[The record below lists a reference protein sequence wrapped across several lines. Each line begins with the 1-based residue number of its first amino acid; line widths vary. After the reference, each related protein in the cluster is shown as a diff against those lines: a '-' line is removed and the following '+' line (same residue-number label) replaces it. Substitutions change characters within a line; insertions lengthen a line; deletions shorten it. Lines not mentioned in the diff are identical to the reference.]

1 MQKVEGCSCIR
12 GNYDFKLEPISSD
25 KITYQDLSDWMEEY
39 SLPIFYNVAVS
50 STSSNEE
57 VPVRIDLPGVSVLR
71 PSELGLSTEYE
82 GMDGFYCFEAFSC
95 GQSYKRIKAITYI
108 LDCKLDYMIAEGL
121 ENQGA
126 LKLADKI
133 ERYIKAVHYNAERNF
148 LKEADFY
155 YKLAEKELS
164 CINCK
169 C

>member
-1 MQKVEGCSCIR
+1 MQQIEGCSCIR
-12 GNYDFKLEPISSD
+12 GHYDFKLEAID
-25 KITYQDLSDWMEEY
+25 QDRLTYQDLSDWMEEY
-39 SLPIFYNVAVS
+39 SLPLFYNIAISTTDNPNQQAVR
-50 STSSNEE
+50 
-57 VPVRIDLPGVSVLR
+57 VDLPGVSVIN
-71 PSELGLSTEYE
+71 PSKLGLATSYA
-82 GMDGFYCFEAFSC
+82 GIDGFYCFEAFSC
-95 GQSYKRIKAITYI
+95 GQTYKRTKAVTYQ

-126 LKLADKI
+126 LKLADRI

-155 YKLAEKELS
+155 YKLAERELS